1 MKDGDTIGTSNAQNV
16 DEKIDNFLSDYYLKV
31 EIDDTYE
38 SSGTNDHHYSES
50 M

>member
-1 MKDGDTIGTSNAQNV
+1 MIGTSNAQNV
-16 DEKIDNFLSDYYLKV
+16 DGELDNFLSDYYPKV

-38 SSGTNDHHYSES
+38 SSGTNHYHYSES